1 MKIRRCFRLDFF
13 RSIESLRGFITR
25 FSVRYGVY
33 GIDEVNVKTYK
44 LPMEGYQTVFHC
56 SGNGDN
62 KDLS

>member
-13 RSIESLRGFITR
+13 RSIESLR
-25 FSVRYGVY
+25 RYGVY
-33 GIDEVNVKTYK
+33 GINEVNVKTYK

-62 KDLS
+62 KELS